1 MAGLVS
7 AWLLAF
13 FIIAVNCGSARA
25 EKRYVFREGSRQAV
39 EVDVDA
45 ARSRPQA
52 SSRVYYR
59 RPATKAVSSAG
70 GGTTPSARAG
80 SRADTTKRSYHYTDT
95 VDVDGLNRKFYVFV
109 PDTYSPSSAAPVMLV
124 FHGLRMS
131 AESMP
136 AITGF
141 NGIAR
146 RNNFV
151 VVYCQS
157 LGSKWNDGMN
167 NSKGV
172 DDVKYVEAVLKKLA
186 QRVNM
191 DNRHIFAVGLS
202 NGGYFVQLLA
212 SRLDNRIAGIA
223 VVASTAMSQALS
235 DPGSARAVP
244 AVFFLGTEDAL
255 VNWSDGKNRSLGRY
269 ADKVGLEGIDPNF
282 YKLARYGGW
291 MSADDMIAYWTK
303 RNRSTGSGQES
314 LMPDTNREDGMRVRR
329 IEYGSRGNAVTVY
342 KIEGGM
348 HSWPGALTLPGSKI
362 KSCQDINAGE
372 LIWKFFRLYAW

>member
-80 SRADTTKRSYHYTDT
+80 SRADTAKRSYHYTDT

-136 AITGF
+136 AIT
-141 NGIAR
+141 
-146 RNNFV
+146 
-151 VVYCQS
+151 
-157 LGSKWNDGMN
+157 
-167 NSKGV
+167 
-172 DDVKYVEAVLKKLA
+172 
-186 QRVNM
+186 
-191 DNRHIFAVGLS
+191 
-202 NGGYFVQLLA
+202 
-212 SRLDNRIAGIA
+212 
-223 VVASTAMSQALS
+223 
-235 DPGSARAVP
+235 
-244 AVFFLGTEDAL
+244 
-255 VNWSDGKNRSLGRY
+255 
-269 ADKVGLEGIDPNF
+269 
-282 YKLARYGGW
+282 
-291 MSADDMIAYWTK
+291 
-303 RNRSTGSGQES
+303 
-314 LMPDTNREDGMRVRR
+314 
-329 IEYGSRGNAVTVY
+329 
-342 KIEGGM
+342 
-348 HSWPGALTLPGSKI
+348 
-362 KSCQDINAGE
+362 
-372 LIWKFFRLYAW
+372 